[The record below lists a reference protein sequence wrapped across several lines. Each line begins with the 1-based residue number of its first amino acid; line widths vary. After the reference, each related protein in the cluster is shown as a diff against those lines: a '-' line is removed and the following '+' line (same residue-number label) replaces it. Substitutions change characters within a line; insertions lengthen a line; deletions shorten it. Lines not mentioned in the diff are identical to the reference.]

1 MYDKIKALI
10 PKMSQYNFISP
21 HAAYVINMQE
31 ISQYIKSENKI
42 IMTNEKII
50 PVSQLK
56 AKKFKSEYIKFINKT
71 WELKQ

>member
-1 MYDKIKALI
+1 
-10 PKMSQYNFISP
+10 
-21 HAAYVINMQE
+21 
-31 ISQYIKSENKI
+31 
-42 IMTNEKII
+42 MTNEKII